1 MINEATGKMQKKR
14 LSTILSKDSE
24 DEDDE
29 SRLDFIDKVHGSEKG
44 SAHTRGD
51 RTSIM
56 SDYSE
61 QSMSMR
67 GSNRL
72 STVSRFYD
80 VEDKGYLTSDQQM
93 LRNLDTDGDGK
104 LDAKELAPFLKRHNE
119 LRDDN
124 KKLKRN
130 QMILGATTI
139 LFGIIT
145 IVTTIIAIRASKDT
159 IVNSEGL
166 LAEKGT
172 GRAVVTQSKGVSI
185 VSELH
190 GDDYDVASGGEKNEC
205 VRVEDLAL
213 LYKSFGEGTDMQIL
227 TNTSRVTGTKDAS
240 TATFPITKVQGASAS
255 INDTHVTIGD
265 VLFDIAADNPCNR
278 GGRKYPKGPRKLLD
292 DHLSG
297 GMELQTPFSIAEEP
311 QTIYDA
317 VIIGAGWSGIS
328 AAKRLLRDG
337 HEKILLLEARNY
349 VGGRS
354 RTMTG
359 FATEE
364 PDTPFELG
372 SEFIYTGY
380 ENVIYDVFQDEYL
393 AYETVDY
400 FSYGLFT
407 HNTDED
413 DAEETTAAGES
424 STIQAMKMDDS
435 SAEELSSKIWSDGFV
450 DYLSKLDWSKDSDYQ
465 SLLEDYAEEEELT
478 ELEEQMLWAEA
489 NANIQIEYAED
500 PGEVSAKGT
509 KDWLTE
515 VTSAGMALVSVPGGG
530 YARALKGVVEDNGVN
545 EKILFG
551 AEVTDVRYG
560 KDLVEIGYIQ
570 DGDASQSRSVQAQ
583 TVLVTVPLGVLKS
596 NDITFDPPL
605 PQEKIEAMNAM
616 DVGVLDKFILYWDQE
631 TMEKA
636 PVFKEKWDEVK
647 DRTWFQLVTPET
659 NTSTDWTVFLNS
671 RAYNGLH
678 SMTAWIGGS
687 AADAMEAMEDEDI
700 LEQVLAN
707 LKLMFGSDVLPP
719 TNFVV
724 TRWGTDKYSKGSYS
738 YRSVDMDFEGVAGR
752 LSRSVD
758 DKVFFAG
765 EHTSDS
771 GWAGTAVGAYET
783 GEAAAKAMSKEISGE
798 VLVSVHYGASN
809 AIMFS

>member
-1 MINEATGKMQKKR
+1 MKKR
-14 LSTILSKDSE
+14 LSTIPSKVSGDDIVFKSSE

-29 SRLDFIDKVHGSEKG
+29 SRLAFIDKFHDSEKS

-51 RTSIM
+51 RTSIT
-56 SDYSE
+56 SEYSE
-61 QSMSMR
+61 MSMR

-72 STVSRFYD
+72 STVSKFYD
-80 VEDKGYLTSDQQM
+80 VEGKGYLTSDQQM

-104 LDAKELAPFLKRHNE
+104 LNAKEIIPFLARHNE
-119 LRDDN
+119 LRSDN

-130 QMILGATTI
+130 QMMLGATTI
-139 LFGIIT
+139 LFGIVT
-145 IVTTIIAIRASKDT
+145 IVATIIAIRASKDT
-159 IVNSEGL
+159 IINSEGL

-190 GDDYDVASGGEKNEC
+190 GDDFDVANGGEKNEC

-227 TNTSRVTGTKDAS
+227 TNTSRVTGSKDAS
-240 TATFPITKVQGASAS
+240 TATFPITKVRGASAA
-255 INDTHVTIGD
+255 INETHVTIGD

-278 GGRKYPKGPRKLLD
+278 GGRKYPRGPRKLLD

-297 GMELQTPFSIAEEP
+297 MELQTPFSAAEEL
-311 QTIYDA
+311 QVIYDA

-328 AAKRLLRDG
+328 AAKRLLKDG
-337 HEKILLLEARNY
+337 HKKILLLEARDY

-354 RTMTG
+354 RTVTD

-393 AYETVDY
+393 AYETIDY

-407 HNTDED
+407 YTDNTK
-413 DAEETTAAGES
+413 ETTAEDEDGERVS
-424 STIQAMKMDDS
+424 STIEAMRMDDS
-435 SAEELSSKIWSDGFV
+435 LAEELSSKIWSDGFV
-450 DYLSKLDWSKDSDYQ
+450 DYLSKLDWFKDSDYQ
-465 SLLEDYAEEEELT
+465 SLLEKYANEEELT
-478 ELEEQMLWAEA
+478 ELEVQVLWAEA

-500 PGEVSAKGT
+500 PGEVSARGT

-530 YARALKGVVEDNGVN
+530 YARALKGVVDDNGVSDN
-545 EKILFG
+545 IRFG

-570 DGDASQSRSVQAQ
+570 DGDTSQSHSVQAQ

-596 NDITFDPPL
+596 NDIKFDPPL
-605 PQEKIEAMNAM
+605 PQEKIEAMNTM
-616 DVGVLDKFILYWDQE
+616 DVGVLDKFILYWDEE

-647 DRTWFQLVTPET
+647 DRTWFQLVTPEID
-659 NTSTDWTVFLNS
+659 TSTDWTVFLNS

-687 AADAMEAMEDEDI
+687 AADAMEVMEDEDI
-700 LEQVLAN
+700 LDQVLAN
-707 LKLMFGSDVLPP
+707 LKMMFGSDVLPP
-719 TNFVV
+719 TKFMV

-738 YRSVDMDFEGVAGR
+738 YRSVDIDFEGVAETI
-752 LSRSVD
+752 SRSVD